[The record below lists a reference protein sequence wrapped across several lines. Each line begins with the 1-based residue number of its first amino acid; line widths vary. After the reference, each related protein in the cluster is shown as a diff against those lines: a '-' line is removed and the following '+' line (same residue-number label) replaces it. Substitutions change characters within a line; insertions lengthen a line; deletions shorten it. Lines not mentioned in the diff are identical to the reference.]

1 MSDSEF
7 NAALAESVDE
17 IYQASVVKV

>member
-7 NAALAESVDE
+7 DATLATSIDE
-17 IYQASVVKV
+17 IYQASVEKI